1 MQYPRILIT
10 GADGLIGQAVQRRLA
25 RWREADVLATGPE
38 VVQRFRGS
46 SGGYVALDVTNHA
59 AVERLFLDFSPTAVV
74 HLAAMSK
81 VEACEHDKEA
91 CWRTN
96 VDATANMARL
106 CKYHGAR
113 LVLLSTDFLFDGKN
127 GPNAEDDYP
136 APVNAYGRSK
146 QAAENAI
153 RLSGLNQWTT
163 VRTSLVF
170 GTGDDLKRLNI
181 ATLMVRELKAGN
193 SFLAAT
199 DQFRSPTYAPD
210 LADGIR
216 RIVEFEKD
224 GTYHLAGRERLNV
237 FDLCKLAAP
246 IFGFDPG
253 RIVPSKTAELH
264 PDAPRPLNSGLLILR
279 AESELGFRPRELTS
293 AFADLAKRLGLPV
306 GV

>member
-10 GADGLIGQAVQRRLA
+10 GSDGLIGQALQRKLA
-25 RWREADVLATGPE
+25 NWPEADVLATGLEASP
-38 VVQRFRGS
+38 RFRNG
-46 SGGYVALDVTNHA
+46 SGGYVPLDVTAHK

-81 VEACEHDKEA
+81 VEACEQDKEA
-91 CWRTN
+91 CWRAN
-96 VDATANMARL
+96 VDATANLARL
-106 CKYHGAR
+106 CKYHGAC
-113 LVLLSTDFLFDGKN
+113 LVFLSTDFLFDGTN
-127 GPNAEDDYP
+127 GPYAEDDYP

-153 RLSGLNQWTT
+153 RLSGLTQWTS

-181 ATLMVRELKAGN
+181 ATLMVRELKRGV

-210 LADGIR
+210 LADGLR
-216 RIVEFEKD
+216 RIIQFEKN
-224 GTYHLAGRERLNV
+224 GTFHIAGRERLNV

-246 IFGFDPG
+246 VFGFNPNL
-253 RIVPSKTAELH
+253 IEPTTTAELH
-264 PDAPRPLNSGLLILR
+264 PDSPRPLDGGLLILR
-279 AESELGFRPRELTS
+279 AESELGFRPRPLAE
-293 AFADLAKRLGLPV
+293 AFADLGKRLGLPIAA
-306 GV
+306 